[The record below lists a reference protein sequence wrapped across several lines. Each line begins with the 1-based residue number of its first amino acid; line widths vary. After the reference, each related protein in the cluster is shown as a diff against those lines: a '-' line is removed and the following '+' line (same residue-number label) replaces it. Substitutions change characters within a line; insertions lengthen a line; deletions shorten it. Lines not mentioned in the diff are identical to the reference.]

1 MIWSS
6 SLGMYHQL
14 LVRKTDRRCIV
25 IINECLPIRTEVTQ
39 IYRDGLALPC
49 TSNIEFGRLCKQ
61 VFKMAW
67 CNWLKPELGTPEL
80 YCSWACTPLMGFK
93 GQVYWEEEAVY
104 LQATPLG
111 PALLSKWAFW
121 GHYNFTCEKVKSPTK
136 TRMPRGQSTAIGDN
150 QNSSDGKTQTIP
162 VTCTTLP
169 VTTELPDSTL
179 RLLDQD
185 FNLKSDY
192 HRIQTY
198 QLIWECVTQKL
209 INLAPCFWNV
219 NKDCKTHFPMIT
231 WAKKSRFYTLKEVYG
246 QMSNAYHDHF
256 VGAFLAGYT
265 RTGQGIKGPH
275 CLDMYVQ
282 KLPSHADLAMSVFV
296 TYILG
301 HLIINSIFQLYF
313 QAH

>member
-1 MIWSS
+1 MHATDGIQRSSVLGGGS
-6 SLGMYHQL
+6 SL
-14 LVRKTDRRCIV
+14 
-25 IINECLPIRTEVTQ
+25 PS
-39 IYRDGLALPC
+39 
-49 TSNIEFGRLCKQ
+49 SNSTC
-61 VFKMAW
+61 
-67 CNWLKPELGTPEL
+67 
-80 YCSWACTPLMGFK
+80 
-93 GQVYWEEEAVY
+93 
-104 LQATPLG
+104 

-179 RLLDQD
+179 RLLDPD

-231 WAKKSRFYTLKEVYG
+231 WAKKSRFYILKEVYG